1 MNTDYIMFIDLDTSQ
16 NYEKFLD
23 EIKNMGL
30 NFKTQNNQ
38 YILVNLAYNQID
50 LSKYSTTNDLKLTQ
64 FSLIDHNNLKTLSL
78 LVDNFSSSKDIKL
91 SVSFGTVEKKLNC
104 LN

>member
-1 MNTDYIMFIDLDTSQ
+1 
-16 NYEKFLD
+16 
-23 EIKNMGL
+23 MGL